1 MVRFLT
7 LSLLLG
13 AASAFAPASTKTKD
27 SALSAK
33 APTKEVGALEPLG
46 FFE

>member
-33 APTKEVGALEPLG
+33 APAKEVGALEPLG